1 MGPSWEPEAN
11 EDLRE
16 WLSQQHLR
24 EFQWVSCPEMSFEKI
39 RISPHEEIRK
49 GTQRDFGGVT
59 I

>member
-1 MGPSWEPEAN
+1 
-11 EDLRE
+11 
-16 WLSQQHLR
+16 
-24 EFQWVSCPEMSFEKI
+24 MSFEKI